1 MFYGFLNS
9 WATFLSASRQ
19 QRAAEGTDEDV
30 STSFIILTLKRR
42 RWQLTMARASQ
53 TDEFKLFTRKTDKLA
68 TEAAASML
76 IWRETFKDF

>member
-42 RWQLTMARASQ
+42 RWQARASQ

-76 IWRETFKDF
+76 I